1 MNADS
6 RGLLLSITVDERYRE
21 GSSRA
26 RAGSYTCKGAF
37 YG

>member
-6 RGLLLSITVDERYRE
+6 RGLLSITVDERYGE
-21 GSSRA
+21 GLSRV
-26 RAGSYTCKGAF
+26 RAEASPATALF